1 MSKFIQITPD
11 FAVAG
16 QLEPDDVARAAAL
29 GFRTIIN
36 NRPDGEER
44 GQPTSEETQRTV
56 QAFGLGYAHI
66 PTTRSDVFSDDVVR
80 HTAEALAGQTGPVLA
95 HCKSGQRSAIVWA
108 AVMARE
114 RPVAEVLAALSAA
127 GLDLSFLRDELERQA
142 ELGEPTPARRSPRRT
157 SSEAVIAAR

>member
-16 QLEPDDVARAAAL
+16 QLGPDDVARAAAL

-44 GQPTSEETQRTV
+44 GQPTSEETQRTAA
-56 QAFGLGYAHI
+56 AFGLGYAHI
-66 PTTRSDVFSDDVVR
+66 PTTRSDVFSDEVVG
-80 HTAEALAGQTGPVLA
+80 HTAQALAGQSGPVLA

-108 AVMARE
+108 AAMARE
-114 RPVAEVLAALSAA
+114 RPVAEVLASLNAA
-127 GLDLSFLRDELERQA
+127 GLDLGFLRDELERQA
-142 ELGEPTPARRSPRRT
+142 DRGEPTPARRLRRT
-157 SSEAVIAAR
+157 PSEAVIAR